1 MHLKGMIISPSSFLV
16 PPSSFPRHHINRPHE
31 RRCAVDPSRRTLN
44 HFYPYDV
51 IKVHGQIHRIV
62 ARLRVTDV
70 DAVEQQD
77 DLFRGTATDG
87 DVRLGTDGSPLPHIH
102 ADGVFQ

>member
-1 MHLKGMIISPSSFLV
+1 MQSNV
-16 PPSSFPRHHINRPHE
+16 PFTSLPLRHHINRPHE
-31 RRCAVDPSRRTLN
+31 RRCPIYPPRRPLN
-44 HFYPYDV
+44 HLDPDDI
-51 IKVHGQIHRIV
+51 IKIHGQIHRIV

-87 DVRLGTDGSPLPHIH
+87 DVRLGTEGSPLSDIN